1 VSGRFDFVELKI
13 TLRAM
18 STNTSLSILH
28 ELALQGE
35 RSVTDLVSTLGF
47 SQPLISWHLRNLRR
61 VGLVDTRRQG
71 RIVYCS
77 LDRTC
82 FAACQQMLSDLI
94 AAPPGS
100 PVQPYS
106 QPHGAAASLA
116 GQPPANAG
124 NPPERP
130 GPKSMASS
138 SRSRAGPDA
147 GP

>member
-1 VSGRFDFVELKI
+1 VLSGRSDFVELKI

-28 ELALQGE
+28 ALALQGE
-35 RSVTDLVSTLGF
+35 LTVTDLVSTLGF

-61 VGLVDTRRQG
+61 VGLVCTRRQG

-77 LDRTC
+77 LDRTR

-94 AAPPGS
+94 APP
-100 PVQPYS
+100 S
-106 QPHGAAASLA
+106 QPHAAGSVA
-116 GQPPANAG
+116 GQAPASTGGTPDCAR
-124 NPPERP
+124 PE
-130 GPKSMASS
+130 SMAGSP
-138 SRSRAGPDA
+138 RSRAGPDV

>member
-1 VSGRFDFVELKI
+1 MSGRSDFVELKI

-18 STNTSLSILH
+18 STNTSLSILR

-61 VGLVDTRRQG
+61 VGLVCTRRQG

-77 LDRTC
+77 LDHTR
-82 FAACQQMLSDLI
+82 FAACQQMLSDLV
-94 AAPPGS
+94 APPAES
-100 PVQPYS
+100 HS
-106 QPHGAAASLA
+106 QPQGASAALA
-116 GQPPANAG
+116 GQTPASAGGPPDRAG
-124 NPPERP
+124 PR
-130 GPKSMASS
+130 SMASS